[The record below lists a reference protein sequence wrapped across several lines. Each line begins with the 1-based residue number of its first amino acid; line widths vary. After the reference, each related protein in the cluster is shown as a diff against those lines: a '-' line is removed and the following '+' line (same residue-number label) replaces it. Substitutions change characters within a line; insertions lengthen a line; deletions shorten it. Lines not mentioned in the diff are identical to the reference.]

1 MFLTNKLFDEK
12 LCNGSIGIVTKIIDN
27 DNIEVV
33 FPIDSGLNQ
42 VIVKKITTYFNL
54 NGASAQ
60 RTQFPLQNAFAL
72 TVHKT
77 QGLTL
82 PHTTISLD
90 EQMFA
95 NGQAYV
101 AMSRA
106 TAWENI
112 EIRSFNPDA
121 IKVDNEMLA
130 ELNRLQQKFDS
141 MHSLFR

>member
-1 MFLTNKLFDEK
+1 MKLLIILYFQVLLYIK
-12 LCNGSIGIVTKIIDN
+12 LLIQTI
-27 DNIEVV
+27 
-33 FPIDSGLNQ
+33 FPVNSRINQ
-42 VIVKKITTYFNL
+42 VVVEKITAYFNL
-54 NGASAQ
+54 NGAPAQ

-82 PHTTISLD
+82 PHATVSLD

-95 NGQAYV
+95 DGQAYV

-106 TAWENI
+106 TSWQNI
-112 EIRSFNPDA
+112 EIQSFNPDA
-121 IKVDNEMLA
+121 IKVDNEMIT

-141 MHSLFR
+141 MHSLYL